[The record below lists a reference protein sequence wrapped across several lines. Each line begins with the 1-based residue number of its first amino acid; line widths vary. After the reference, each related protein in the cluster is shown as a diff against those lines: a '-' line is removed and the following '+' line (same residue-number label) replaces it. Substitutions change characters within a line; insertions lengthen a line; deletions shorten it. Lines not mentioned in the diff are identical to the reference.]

1 MTGYRPIE
9 SYWGYV
15 RWNLDEWDFWKK
27 YNKYKIIDETY
38 ISRSK
43 KHIPYINKKNI
54 QFSR

>member
-27 YNKYKIIDETY
+27 YNKYKID
-38 ISRSK
+38 
-43 KHIPYINKKNI
+43 
-54 QFSR
+54 